1 VALLGLVTAASNPSK
16 VELRLVD
23 KPPTQGEVY
32 ERYSA
37 YVASL
42 GYRLLGRDGD
52 VDDLVQDV
60 FLAAVEGL
68 PSLREAGALKGWLAT
83 LTVRLAGRKLRRRR
97 IASFFG
103 FDGSED
109 DIAAPGATPEQR
121 ALLGQVYEALDRVA
135 VDARVAWIL
144 RNIEGE
150 PLDQVAKLCGCSL
163 ATAKRRISA
172 AQEDIER
179 RLA

>member
-1 VALLGLVTAASNPSK
+1 MTAASK
-16 VELRLVD
+16 VELRLVEG
-23 KPPTQGEVY
+23 PPSSGEVY
-32 ERYSA
+32 RKYSG

-68 PSLREAGALKGWLAT
+68 GELREQGALKGWLAT
-83 LTVRLAGRKLRRRR
+83 LTVRLAGRRLRRRR

-103 FDGSED
+103 LGDAEVD
-109 DIAAPGATPEQR
+109 VAAPGATPEER
-121 ALLGQVYEALDRVA
+121 ALLGQVYVALDRVE
-135 VDARVAWIL
+135 VDARLAWIL
-144 RNIEGE
+144 RHIEGE

-163 ATAKRRISA
+163 ATAKRRIAA
-172 AQEDIER
+172 AQQDIER
-179 RLA
+179 RLS

>member
-1 VALLGLVTAASNPSK
+1 LPAVALEGLVTATSR
-16 VELRLVD
+16 VELRVIEG
-23 KPPTQGEVY
+23 PPSPGELY
-32 ERYSA
+32 QRYSA
-37 YVASL
+37 YVAAL

-68 PSLREAGALKGWLAT
+68 GSLREAGALKGWLAT

-97 IASFFG
+97 IARFFG
-103 FDGSED
+103 FDGSEH
-109 DIAAPGATPEQR
+109 DIAAPGATPEER
-121 ALLGQVYEALDRVA
+121 ALLGQVYEALEGVG
-135 VDARVAWIL
+135 VDARLAWVL

-163 ATAKRRISA
+163 ATAKRRIA
-172 AQEDIER
+172 AAHADIER
-179 RLA
+179 RLS

>member
-1 VALLGLVTAASNPSK
+1 MTAASK
-16 VELRLVD
+16 VELRLVEG
-23 KPPTQGEVY
+23 PPSAGEVY
-32 ERYSA
+32 RRYGA
-37 YVASL
+37 YIASL
-42 GYRLLGRDGD
+42 GYRLLGRDGE

-68 PSLREAGALKGWLAT
+68 DELREAGALKGWLAT

-103 FDGSED
+103 LGDAQD
-109 DIAAPGATPEQR
+109 DIAAPGATPEER
-121 ALLGQVYEALDRVA
+121 ALLGQVYQALDRVD
-135 VDARVAWIL
+135 VEARVAWIL
-144 RNIEGE
+144 RHIEGE

-172 AQEDIER
+172 AQQDIER
-179 RLA
+179 RLS

>member
-1 VALLGLVTAASNPSK
+1 MTAASPK
-16 VELRLVD
+16 VELRLVEG
-23 KPPTQGEVY
+23 PLTHAEVY
-32 ERYSA
+32 RRFSP

-68 PSLREAGALKGWLAT
+68 GELREVGALKGWLAT

-97 IASFFG
+97 IAQFFG
-103 FDGSED
+103 FDGKEHD
-109 DIAAPGATPEQR
+109 VVAPGATPEER
-121 ALLGQVYEALDRVA
+121 ALLGQVYQALDS
-135 VDARVAWIL
+135 VDVEARVAWVL
-144 RNIEGE
+144 RHIEGE
-150 PLDQVAKLCGCSL
+150 GLDQVAKLCGCSL

-172 AQEDIER
+172 AQQDIER
-179 RLA
+179 RLS

>member
-1 VALLGLVTAASNPSK
+1 VTAASSK
-16 VELRLVD
+16 VELRLVEGPL
-23 KPPTQGEVY
+23 KPGEVY
-32 ERYSA
+32 TRYSA
-37 YVASL
+37 YVAAL

-68 PSLREAGALKGWLAT
+68 DELREQGALKGWLAT

-97 IASFFG
+97 IARFFG
-103 FDGSED
+103 LDGTER
-109 DIAAPGATPEQR
+109 DIAAPGATPEER
-121 ALLGQVYEALDRVA
+121 ALLGQVYQALDGVQ
-135 VDARVAWIL
+135 VEARVAWIL
-144 RNIEGE
+144 RHIEGE
-150 PLDQVAKLCGCSL
+150 PLDQVAKLCSCSL

-179 RLA
+179 RLS